1 MYFVANPYYM
11 DSNVQIL
18 HAYKIKWGQSIKLEL
33 KIYFS

>member
-11 DSNVQIL
+11 DSNEIL
-18 HAYKIKWGQSIKLEL
+18 HAYKIKSSRSIKLEL